1 MVPDILGLKLLN
13 YTHADMLWEHQ
24 SRVTGEQALYSQHSK
39 AVILANKK
47 RNHISECKL
56 SLYESWTDRAKV
68 LGAMS
73 PYLT

>member
-47 RNHISECKL
+47 RNHIS
-56 SLYESWTDRAKV
+56 
-68 LGAMS
+68 
-73 PYLT
+73 